1 MQEKGNFSNNNERR
15 IAVVTGS
22 SKGIGKA
29 IALEFANA
37 GYSVV
42 INARNEEELNQAAKD
57 ISKSIKDAGRIVS
70 IPGDISQESV
80 CISLIE
86 SAVKQ
91 FGRIDVLVNNAGIGG
106 ESKKIHE
113 LAEKDW
119 DEVIDVNLKGAFL
132 CTREVVKNMMKDGSN
147 NNNNYSII
155 NISSV
160 HEQTPQPESAPYA
173 ASKGGMQ
180 MLTKTIALELAEKG
194 IRVNGIAPGAIATDM
209 NKEVLENQKEK
220 EKKEQEIPVHRI
232 GQPKEIAKVALFL
245 ASEDASYVA
254 GTTIYVDGGLTL
266 VS

>member
-1 MQEKGNFSNNNERR
+1 MREKGNFSNINERR
-15 IAVVTGS
+15 VALVTGS

-42 INARNEEELNQAAKD
+42 INARNEEELKQAAED
-57 ISKSIKDAGRIVS
+57 ISNSIKDAERIVS
-70 IPGDISQESV
+70 IPGDISQEPV
-80 CISLIE
+80 CISLVE

-106 ESKKIHE
+106 ESKKINE
-113 LAEKDW
+113 LTEKDW

-132 CTREVVKNMMKDGSN
+132 CTREAVKNMMKDGN
-147 NNNNYSII
+147 NNRNYSII

-194 IRVNGIAPGAIATDM
+194 IRVNGIAPGAVATDM
-209 NKEVLENQKEK
+209 NKELLENQKEK

-232 GQPKEIAKVALFL
+232 GQPEEIAKVALFL